1 MYDVYVETDTLEL
14 VAVIKANSLE
24 EAKDKA
30 LKMGYGKGYRVE
42 ESWED

>member
-14 VAVIKANSLE
+14 VAVIKADSLE
-24 EAKDKA
+24 KAKEKA
-30 LKMGYGKGYRVE
+30 LKMGYGKGYRIE

>member
-1 MYDVYVETDTLEL
+1 MYDVYVETDTPEL

-24 EAKDKA
+24 EAREKA
-30 LKMGYGKGYRVE
+30 FRMGYGKGYRVE